1 MKIDWS
7 FPRQV
12 ALVLLFAAVLLFYPL
27 LTMASR
33 EVVVAVLLGALLST
47 VNALLG
53 FLAIEYSFNRS
64 YSTFM
69 KAVLGGMVARML
81 LALAVMLVLILVC
94 AVHGLALTV
103 SMFGFY
109 CAYLVLEVIYIQK
122 KVVVRNREE

>member
-1 MKIDWS
+1 MKISWS

-12 ALVLLFAAVLLFYPL
+12 ALVLLSAAVLLFYPM
-27 LTMASR
+27 LTMGTR
-33 EVVVAVLLGALLST
+33 DVIVACLLGALLST
-47 VNALLG
+47 VNTLLG

-64 YSTFM
+64 YTTFM

-81 LALAVMLVLILVC
+81 LTLAVMLILILVW
-94 AVHGLALTV
+94 AVHAVALTV

-109 CAYLVLEVIYIQK
+109 CMYLVLEVIYIQK